1 MRPPEPIP
9 GAQSVV
15 QPEEKGTF
23 DRESFTAVKHPTLA
37 TKAVLCCT
45 YVHLGRPSLRALART
60 LALRFETL
68 SVSRA
73 VCCVHPGESPARP
86 SWRRWHAS
94 LSFHRT
100 SPHSCSNV
108 PGVSFTVTLPLAP
121 AIFMLMSR
129 VQWLQCSLVHVA
141 KASGMQGRSCS
152 LASTR
157 TQPGTRNGHVSMEVA
172 DFLPKQM
179 PLMQLVMHT
188 P

>member
-1 MRPPEPIP
+1 MN
-9 GAQSVV
+9 
-15 QPEEKGTF
+15 
-23 DRESFTAVKHPTLA
+23 
-37 TKAVLCCT
+37 AVLCCT

-68 SVSRA
+68 SLSRA

-86 SWRRWHAS
+86 SWRSWHAS

-100 SPHSCSNV
+100 SPYSCSNV
-108 PGVSFTVTLPLAP
+108 PGLAFTVTLPLAP
-121 AIFMLMSR
+121 AIFMLKSR
-129 VQWLQCSLVHVA
+129 LQWLQRSLLHVA
-141 KASGMQGRSCS
+141 KSSGKQGRSCS

-157 TQPGTRNGHVSMEVA
+157 TQPGMRNGHVFMEVA
-172 DFLPKQM
+172 GFLPKQM